1 MSREDTM
8 TIKKLLAGLL
18 MLGLSITASSAQTFP
33 DRPIRIIVGFRAA
46 SASDVAA
53 RLVGQKLSEILK
65 VGVVIENKPGAS
77 SEVGARFV
85 ASSAPDG
92 YTLYLGTVANSINY
106 AAKSDTFIDL
116 ATGLAPIAEIGEV
129 PNMLVVTPSLDAHT
143 VDDVVRLAKA
153 KPGSLSYASAGTG
166 TALHMAA
173 ELFSSRTGVQ
183 MQHVPYQGSAAAM
196 PDLLEGRTSLM
207 FVPASTVVDLVK
219 AGKLR
224 AIAATGSKRLG
235 LMPELPT
242 VAEQGLPGFESS
254 VWSGLLAPNGLPAEV
269 ARKLETSILAATA
282 SPDMKDKFAVQGIEV
297 IARGQKDFG
306 VYIKAENEKWARVI
320 KDRGL
325 KLD

>member
-1 MSREDTM
+1 M
-8 TIKKLLAGLL
+8 TIKKLLAGML
-18 MLGLSITASSAQTFP
+18 MLGLTTAAPAQTFP
-33 DRPIRIIVGFRAA
+33 DHPIRIIVGFRAA

-53 RLVGQKLSEILK
+53 RLVGQKLGEILK

-77 SEVGARFV
+77 SEVGARYV
-85 ASSAPDG
+85 ATSAPDG

-106 AAKSDTFIDL
+106 AAKSDSFIDL

-129 PNMLVVTPSLDAHT
+129 PNVLVVTPSLDAHT
-143 VDDVVRLAKA
+143 VADVIRLAKA
-153 KPGSLSYASAGTG
+153 KPGALSYASAGAG

-173 ELFSSRTGVQ
+173 ELFSSRTGVT
-183 MQHVPYQGSAAAM
+183 MLHVPYPGSAAAM

-224 AIAATGSKRLG
+224 AIAATGSHRLA
-235 LMPELPT
+235 LMPDLPT

-254 VWSGLLAPNGLPAEV
+254 VWSGLLAPNGLPADV
-269 ARKLETSILAATA
+269 AKKLEISILAAAA

-297 IARGQKDFG
+297 IARGQKDFTA
-306 VYIKAENEKWARVI
+306 YIKVENDKWAKVI

>member
-1 MSREDTM
+1 M

-18 MLGLSITASSAQTFP
+18 ALGVTMTAATAQTFP
-33 DRPIRIIVGFRAA
+33 DRPIRIIVGFRPA

-65 VGVVIENKPGAS
+65 VGVIIENKPGAS
-77 SEVGARFV
+77 SEVGARYV
-85 ASSAPDG
+85 ASAAPDG
-92 YTLYLGTVANSINY
+92 YTLYLGTVANSINF
-106 AAKSDTFIDL
+106 AAKSDSYIDL
-116 ATGLAPIAEIGEV
+116 SSGLSPIAEIGEV
-129 PNMLVVTPSLDAHT
+129 PNMLVVTPSLEAHT
-143 VDDVVRLAKA
+143 VADVIRLAKA
-153 KPGSLSYASAGTG
+153 KPGGLTYASAGAG

-173 ELFSSRTGVQ
+173 ELFSSRSGVQ
-183 MQHVPYQGSAAAM
+183 MLHVPYQGSAAAM

-224 AIAATGSKRLG
+224 AIAATGSHRLA
-235 LMPELPT
+235 LMPDLPT

-254 VWSGLLAPNGLPAEV
+254 VWSGLLAPNGLPPDV
-269 ARKLETSILAATA
+269 AKKLETGILAAAA
-282 SPDMKDKFAVQGIEV
+282 SPDMKDKFAVQGIDV
-297 IARGQKDFG
+297 IGRGQNDFAA
-306 VYIKAENEKWARVI
+306 YIRAENEKWAKVI

>member
-1 MSREDTM
+1 M

-143 VDDVVRLAKA
+143 VDDVIRLAKA

-306 VYIKAENEKWARVI
+306 VYIKAENEKWAKVI

>member
-1 MSREDTM
+1 M
-8 TIKKLLAGLL
+8 TIKKLLAGML
-18 MLGLSITASSAQTFP
+18 MLGLTICAAEAQTFP
-33 DRPIRIIVGFRAA
+33 DRPIRIMVGFRAA

-65 VGVVIENKPGAS
+65 VGVVVENKPGAS
-77 SEVGARFV
+77 SEVGARYV
-85 ASSAPDG
+85 ATAAPDG
-92 YTLYLGTVANSINY
+92 YTLYLGTVANSINT
-106 AAKSDTFIDL
+106 AAKPDNYIDL
-116 ATGLAPIAEIGEV
+116 ATGLMPIAEIGEV

-143 VDDVVRLAKA
+143 VADVIRLAKA
-153 KPGSLSYASAGTG
+153 RPGALSYASAGAG

-173 ELFSSRTGVQ
+173 ELFSARTGVQ
-183 MQHVPYQGSAAAM
+183 MLHVPYQGSAAAM

-224 AIAATGSKRLG
+224 AIAATGSHRLA

-254 VWSGLLAPNGLPAEV
+254 VWSGLLAPNGVPPEV
-269 ARKLETSILAATA
+269 AKKLETSILAAAA
-282 SPDMKDKFAVQGIEV
+282 SPDMKDKFAIQGIDV
-297 IARGQKDFG
+297 IARGQQDFAA
-306 VYIKAENEKWARVI
+306 YIKAENEKWAKVI

>member
-18 MLGLSITASSAQTFP
+18 MLGLSMTASSAQTFP

-53 RLVGQKLSEILK
+53 RLVGQRLSEILK

-143 VDDVVRLAKA
+143 VDDVIRLAKA

-269 ARKLETSILAATA
+269 ARKLETSILVATA

>member
-1 MSREDTM
+1 M
-8 TIKKLLAGLL
+8 TFKKLLGGILVFGLT
-18 MLGLSITASSAQTFP
+18 MIGSAAVAQTFP
-33 DRPIRIIVGFRAA
+33 DRPIRIIVGFRPA

-53 RLVGQKLSEILK
+53 RLVGQKLGEILK
-65 VGVVIENKPGAS
+65 VSVIIENKPGAS
-77 SEVGARFV
+77 SEVGARYV
-85 ASSAPDG
+85 ATSPPDG

-106 AAKSDTFIDL
+106 AAKSDSYIDL
-116 ATGLAPIAEIGEV
+116 STGLAPIAEIGEV
-129 PNMLVVTPSLDAHT
+129 PNMLVVTPSLDART
-143 VDDVVRLAKA
+143 VADIIRLAKA
-153 KPGSLSYASAGTG
+153 KPGELTYASAGPG

-183 MQHVPYQGSAAAM
+183 MLHVPYQGSAAAM

-224 AIAATGSKRLG
+224 AIAATGLRRLD
-235 LMPELPT
+235 LMPDLPT

-254 VWSGLLAPNGLPAEV
+254 VWSGLLAPNGLPPEV
-269 ARKLETSILAATA
+269 AKKLETAILAAAA
-282 SPDMKDKFAVQGIEV
+282 SPDMKDKFAIQGIDV
-297 IARGQKDFG
+297 IARGQTEFTA
-306 VYIKAENEKWARVI
+306 YIKAENEKWAKVI

>member
-1 MSREDTM
+1 M
-8 TIKKLLAGLL
+8 TFKKLLAGILV
-18 MLGLSITASSAQTFP
+18 LGLTIAASAAVAQTFP
-33 DRPIRIIVGFRAA
+33 DRPIRIIVGFRPA

-53 RLVGQKLSEILK
+53 RLVGQKLGEILK
-65 VGVVIENKPGAS
+65 VSVIVENKPGAS
-77 SEVGARFV
+77 SEVGARYV
-85 ASSAPDG
+85 ATSPPDG

-106 AAKSDTFIDL
+106 AAKSDSYIDL
-116 ATGLAPIAEIGEV
+116 STGLAPIAEIGEV
-129 PNMLVVTPSLDAHT
+129 PNVLVVTPSLDAHN
-143 VDDVVRLAKA
+143 VADIIRLAKA
-153 KPGSLSYASAGTG
+153 KPGELTYASAGPG

-183 MQHVPYQGSAAAM
+183 MLHVPYQGSAAAM

-224 AIAATGSKRLG
+224 AIAATGLHRLE
-235 LMPELPT
+235 LMPDLPT

-254 VWSGLLAPNGLPAEV
+254 VWSGLLAPNGLPPEV
-269 ARKLETSILAATA
+269 AKKLETAILAAAA
-282 SPDMKDKFAVQGIEV
+282 SPDMKDKFAIQGIDV
-297 IARGQKDFG
+297 IGRGQTEFAA
-306 VYIKAENEKWARVI
+306 YIKAENEKWSKVI

>member
-1 MSREDTM
+1 M
-8 TIKKLLAGLL
+8 TFKKLLGGILVFGLT
-18 MLGLSITASSAQTFP
+18 MIGSAAVAQTFP
-33 DRPIRIIVGFRAA
+33 DRPIRIIVGFRPA

-53 RLVGQKLSEILK
+53 RLVGQKIGEILK
-65 VGVVIENKPGAS
+65 VSVIIENKPGAS
-77 SEVGARFV
+77 SEVGARYV
-85 ASSAPDG
+85 ATSPPDG

-106 AAKSDTFIDL
+106 AAKSDSYIDL
-116 ATGLAPIAEIGEV
+116 STGLAPIAEIGEV
-129 PNMLVVTPSLDAHT
+129 PNMLVVTPSLDART
-143 VDDVVRLAKA
+143 VADIIRLAKA
-153 KPGSLSYASAGTG
+153 KPGELTYASAGPG

-183 MQHVPYQGSAAAM
+183 MLHVPYQGSAAAM

-224 AIAATGSKRLG
+224 AIAATGLRRLD
-235 LMPELPT
+235 LMPDLPT

-254 VWSGLLAPNGLPAEV
+254 VWSGLLAPNGLPPEV
-269 ARKLETSILAATA
+269 AKKLETAILAAAA
-282 SPDMKDKFAVQGIEV
+282 SPDMKDKFAIQGIDV
-297 IARGQKDFG
+297 IARGQTEFTA
-306 VYIKAENEKWARVI
+306 YIKAENEKWAKVI